1 LREIDL
7 PFRIVGDLKNTE
19 KVMRDTFWIGV
30 YPGLTEEMI
39 DFMLQKIRDFVK
51 AKS

>member
-1 LREIDL
+1 VEFEDYSTGIC
-7 PFRIVGDLKNTE
+7 PF
-19 KVMRDTFWIGV
+19 MRDKFWIGV

-39 DFMLQKIRDFVK
+39 DFILQKIREFVK